1 MSVLIFA
8 DNRDGKFPKHTRE
21 LVSYGRRMAEQ
32 LNTGAVVLAVGEVA
46 EGELQSL
53 AGRGAQRILTVT
65 GSGFEVL
72 AHRVYTSLLEE
83 AVTATGADH
92 LLFSWSP
99 AGKALAPLI
108 AARLKAGY
116 VSAVTG
122 LPERYDPFT
131 VKKMLFS
138 GKVYGHIVVTT
149 KKRVITLAPNVWE
162 EESWQESVT
171 PETLRVTREVTP
183 DVERLSLEKQEA
195 RQLITDADVVISGG
209 RGMQK
214 PENFRYLEELAA
226 LLGGAV
232 ACTRPVSDEGW
243 RPPEEHAGQTGKIIA
258 PDLYFAFGI
267 SGAIQHLA
275 GVSGSK
281 VIAAVNKDPDA
292 PIFEA
297 ADYGIVG
304 DAMEVLPRLI
314 DRTKKKREM
323 KE

>member
-8 DNRDGKFPKHTRE
+8 DHRDGKFPKHTRE

-32 LNTGAVVLAVGEVA
+32 LATVAVVLAVGDIA
-46 EGELQSL
+46 EKELRTM
-53 AGRGAQRILTVT
+53 GRCGAQRVLTAGGERVD
-65 GSGFEVL
+65 L
-72 AHRVYTSLLEE
+72 LDHRLYASLIEQV
-83 AVTATGADH
+83 AKDTKATY
-92 LLFSWSP
+92 LLFSYSNM
-99 AGKALAPLI
+99 GKALAPLV

-122 LPERYDPFT
+122 LPVGYEPFT

-138 GKVYGHIVVTT
+138 GKIYAGMTITSEIKVL
-149 KKRVITLAPNVWE
+149 TLAPNAWETEVWE
-162 EESWQESVT
+162 EEIM
-171 PETLRVTREVTP
+171 PERVEMKDTEP
-183 DVERLSLEKQEA
+183 EPSAERISLEKQEG
-195 RQLITDADVVISGG
+195 RQLLTDADIVISGG
-209 RGMQK
+209 RGMQSA
-214 PENFRYLEELAA
+214 ENFRLLEELAD

-314 DRTKKKREM
+314 EAVKKK
-323 KE
+323 K